1 MVARLEQRTPVAPH
15 CGRSPR
21 SKMAG
26 AFESSTTRAHAS
38 DTGERATDAHQPE
51 RESDHHTVTR
61 LDCARRAHAHDSA
74 GHARARAPRHSDW
87 HRSISIGIWATVS
100 PPGSTNRNPPTAMTY
115 QQKDGGSGH
124 EPNTHNEAGSKDR
137 APGTEVQGRG
147 GSAPRTSQRRL
158 ARVGKP
164 DRAGRPGPR
173 SGTERVPMRV
183 LGELG
188 ANLGANGSGR
198 AWTGETAVDL
208 EAFRSMLCGRLWT
221 PVDACG
227 HPLEIYGSEGCSWTA

>member
-26 AFESSTTRAHAS
+26 TFESSTTRAHAS

-51 RESDHHTVTR
+51 RESDHHDATR
-61 LDCARRAHAHDSA
+61 PDCARRARAHDSA

-87 HRSISIGIWATVS
+87 HRSISIGIWATAS

-124 EPNTHNEAGSKDR
+124 EPNTHNEASSKDR

-147 GSAPRTSQRRL
+147 GSAPETSQGRL
-158 ARVGKP
+158 ACAGKP
-164 DRAGRPGPR
+164 DRAGRPCPR
-173 SGTERVPMRV
+173 WAREGVPMRV

-188 ANLGANGSGR
+188 AVLVCIWSARWVEPG
-198 AWTGETAVDL
+198 
-208 EAFRSMLCGRLWT
+208 
-221 PVDACG
+221 
-227 HPLEIYGSEGCSWTA
+227 